1 MSLDYNAHARALIAN
16 KMTEDDVYTHVFA
29 MRSMVA
35 ELLSD
40 EAFRIAP
47 EKREQLEAHSE
58 ALRKVLTPMFHPV
71 GIHSDP
77 FVPRY
82 AGEQIRYF
90 ADERGLVVLIADKDG
105 RGVLYPDPHLS
116 STELKVDADYVQE
129 HLRVKAAEWEL
140 PFKEPYVVLDT
151 ALEQKLSEAYEV
163 ENPVSVPAR

>member
-16 KMTEDDVYTHVFA
+16 NMTEDDVYKHVFQL
-29 MRSMVA
+29 RSLVA

-40 EAFRIAP
+40 EAVEIAP
-47 EKREQLEAHSE
+47 EKREQLQASSE

-90 ADERGLVVLIADKDG
+90 ADERGLAVLVADKDG
-105 RGVLYPDPHLS
+105 QGVMYPDFHLS
-116 STELKVDADYVQE
+116 SDVLKVDSDYVQE
-129 HLRVKAAEWEL
+129 RLKAKAGEWEL
-140 PFKEPYVVLDT
+140 PFKESYVVVDA
-151 ALEQKLSEAYEV
+151 ALEQKLAEAYEAA
-163 ENPVSVPAR
+163 NPAPGPTL

>member
-16 KMTEDDVYTHVFA
+16 KMTEDDVYTHVYQ
-29 MRSMVA
+29 MRSLVA

-40 EAFRIAP
+40 EAVEIAP
-47 EKREQLEAHSE
+47 EKREQLQASSE

-90 ADERGLVVLIADKDG
+90 ADERGLVVLVADKDG
-105 RGVLYPDPHLS
+105 QGVMHPDFHLS
-116 STELKVDADYVQE
+116 SDELKVDPDYAQE
-129 HLRVKAAEWEL
+129 HLKAKAAEWEL
-140 PFKEPYVVLDT
+140 PFKEPYVAVD
-151 ALEQKLSEAYEV
+151 ASLEQKLAEAYDAA
-163 ENPVSVPAR
+163 NPAPGPTL